1 MCGVKRR
8 NRPPSVR
15 LNAER
20 PIRGRRL
27 DARPSMPDTAKDA
40 KLLHHRLGYDP
51 LDNTLRGK
59 FQSWYPD
66 LSHVQ
71 NAVSSEHVLAA

>member
-1 MCGVKRR
+1 
-8 NRPPSVR
+8 
-15 LNAER
+15 
-20 PIRGRRL
+20 
-27 DARPSMPDTAKDA
+27 MPDTAKDA

>member
-1 MCGVKRR
+1 
-8 NRPPSVR
+8 
-15 LNAER
+15 
-20 PIRGRRL
+20 
-27 DARPSMPDTAKDA
+27 MPDTAKDA

-71 NAVSSEHVLAA
+71 NAVSQSMSSPLDPTDLGAPEARRWLRTPSGQVLDEV